1 MNQTPESGQSHHHGK
16 QDEHYSN
23 CIATTFDIIS
33 YMGV

>member
-1 MNQTPESGQSHHHGK
+1 MKVGNLTIDGK